1 MRDREGF
8 AELLTLLDRYSIAYE
23 IEEISQEL
31 YDAAQLISCI
41 SSTNAPPPATA
52 TSSSHCWDTED
63 CIRKTFTFPKE
74 LLSIAAQSRAGA
86 VGTLLRSP
94 KEQFVILSI
103 G

>member
-8 AELLTLLDRYSIAYE
+8 AELLTLLDRYSISYQ

-31 YDAAQLISCI
+31 YDAAQLISC
-41 SSTNAPPPATA
+41 SASTNAPPPAAA
-52 TSSSHCWDTED
+52 TSSSHCWDTEE

-74 LLSIAAQSRAGA
+74 LLSIAAQSRVGA